1 LENLYTVAFT
11 HKHLPLETVGKFHI
25 ADERKDS
32 VLTALKAG
40 LGLSELMYISTCNRV
55 EFVIVQDG
63 EKPLDVTELA
73 GHFREGLSDAEFA
86 DAVAKAEIYRGDEAV
101 MHIFKVCS
109 SLDSMVIGERE
120 IITQMRT
127 AHEASRKAG
136 LSGDSLRIVMRKAIE
151 TAKQIFTETSIFKR
165 PVSVVSLAFHR
176 LRDLNIPLDARV
188 VMVGAG
194 KTNKAMARFLAKH
207 GYKNIHIFNRTLAK
221 AEMIAAEVGGKASPL
236 SEIEGFEAGFDVL
249 ISCTGAEE
257 AVVSQELF
265 TQLLGEDKGRKVLID
280 LALPGD
286 FDPRIFDESQ
296 VKIDHINIEELRA
309 TAELNMKARS
319 KEITRCE
326 EIIDNNM
333 HDFHEMYHTRRIEL
347 AMRSIP
353 ESVKEIR
360 QNAMQTVYAKEL
372 EGLNTESREVLEKI
386 ITYMERKYISVPM
399 KMAKEVMLNTRK

>member
-1 LENLYTVAFT
+1 
-11 HKHLPLETVGKFHI
+11 
-25 ADERKDS
+25 
-32 VLTALKAG
+32 
-40 LGLSELMYISTCNRV
+40 
-55 EFVIVQDG
+55 
-63 EKPLDVTELA
+63 
-73 GHFREGLSDAEFA
+73 
-86 DAVAKAEIYRGDEAV
+86 
-101 MHIFKVCS
+101 
-109 SLDSMVIGERE
+109 MVIGERE

>member
-1 LENLYTVAFT
+1 
-11 HKHLPLETVGKFHI
+11 VGKFHI
-25 ADERKDS
+25 AEERRNE
-32 VLTALKAG
+32 VLADLKAD

-63 EKPLDVTELA
+63 EQALDLTMLA
-73 GHFREGLSDAEFA
+73 AHFREGLGDAEFA
-86 DAVAKAEIYRGDEAV
+86 EAVAKAEVYRGDEAV

-120 IITQMRT
+120 IITQVRN
-127 AHEASRKAG
+127 AHEAARKAG

-236 SEIEGFEAGFDVL
+236 SEIKNFKAGFDVL
-249 ISCTGAEE
+249 ISCTGAEDS
-257 AVVSQELF
+257 VVSNQLF
-265 TQLLGEDKGRKVLID
+265 KELLGDDKGRKVLID

-286 FDPRIFDESQ
+286 FDPAIFDESPA
-296 VKIDHINIEELRA
+296 KIDHINIEELRA
-309 TAELNMKARS
+309 TAEENMKARS

-347 AMRSIP
+347 AMRAVP

-360 QNAMQTVYAKEL
+360 KNAMQTVYAKDL
-372 EGLNTESREVLEKI
+372 EGLNPESREVLEKI
-386 ITYMERKYISVPM
+386 ISYMERKYISVPM
-399 KMAKEVMLNTRK
+399 KMAKEVMLNTKK